1 MKLRLSVTAPNGM
14 TKNLR
19 ITADA
24 TATVGDVAAGL
35 AGAGPVRAAEPV
47 DPRSRTLEVLAP
59 GGPLGATRRTGAS
72 LGGGSGR
79 LLDPD
84 LHLNESGLRSG
95 AVVGVRAVAA
105 TRENNAEEGAVVL
118 VLSGPHAGESY
129 SVPLG
134 ATEIGRSSQCGISL
148 SRDPLVS
155 KHHLRLTVGAQVEV
169 TDLNSANG
177 LLIGDERVTKQ
188 TVTSADV
195 VTVGDSTLRI
205 TRLVGVSEMPGVTD
219 TTDVGHIR
227 SPRVVPRTPEVK
239 VTLPAAPQQEE
250 KARFPLLAMI
260 APLVMGAFMYLMTR
274 NVMSIVFVALS
285 PLIMIGTW
293 VDQRIRRRRML
304 KHSTGVFMT
313 ALAKARSDI
322 KAAHARERVARLAQ
336 YPSTEEVLTDAESLG
351 PRLWSRRPEHPEF
364 LQLRLGIGSE
374 VPRTEVEGMD
384 DATALPV
391 HQEMIQEVRAVN
403 DRIVSVPV
411 VANLRE
417 DGSLGVAGR
426 RDRLDGVSR
435 ALVAQLIALHS
446 PAELALVCL
455 TDRGGRD
462 RWSWLEWIP
471 HTASPHSP
479 IGPMQLACDTRTGTL
494 LVARLEE
501 LIAQRGRDGTPGLR
515 GPAEHEGDD
524 EGDEPTVPAVVVLVD
539 GTGADRAR
547 LTRIV
552 EQGPDVGVHVIWVA
566 DHVESL
572 PAACRTFVEVG
583 ESACRVGFVRRSM
596 TSDIVVVET
605 LDAQRAAG
613 LGRFLA
619 PVVDAGVPVDD
630 ESDLPGSISY
640 IGLTG
645 AELADDPDAQVVR
658 WRANHSVIDR
668 AAVAPLKRPVSLA
681 ALVGQGAEGPLA
693 LDLRVHGPHALVG
706 GTTGAGKSEFL
717 QSWVLGMAQ
726 ALSPDRVTFLF
737 VDYKGGSAFARC
749 TDLPHSVGIVT
760 DLSPAMVRRAL
771 TSLRAELRHRE
782 HLLNDKGAKDLV
794 TLEKKGDPQCPP
806 SLVIVVDEFAALV
819 SEVPEFVDGVVDVA
833 QRGRS
838 LGLHLIL
845 ATQRPA
851 GVIKDNLR
859 ANTNLRVAL
868 RMADETDSQDVLG
881 EKTAAHFPP
890 EIPGRAAAKTG
901 PGRITQF
908 QSAYPGARTSAQT
921 SAAQVAVEEM
931 TFGVPRPWQVPRREV
946 DTGNVRQD
954 IDRVVDTMARAAELA
969 GIRPPRKPWLPELAA
984 CYDLNRL
991 TQKRDTDI
999 VLGIVDDPDNQDQH
1013 PEYFHPDDKGN
1024 IVFYG
1029 ASGSGKSTALRSL
1042 AIAAAI
1048 TPESG
1053 PVDVYAIDAGGGS
1066 LGMLEALPHVGAVID
1081 SDDVERV
1088 QRLLTRLA
1096 RIVDE
1101 RSERYSA
1108 ARAGTLTEYRQI
1120 SDGAQEPRILLLVDG
1135 IGAWREACERSSDGQ
1150 DLLDV
1155 FTRLLVDGRAV
1166 GVHVAASAERPQSVP
1181 SSMTSSFLHKVVL
1194 RQSDEEGYLYF
1205 GLPKDVLS
1213 PTSPPGRC
1221 MQVGSGQELQLA
1233 VFGGDGNVLAQARKI
1248 EEFAHYLEAN
1258 GRRRPEPVGF
1268 LPAELSP
1275 RDLARTVDGLPVI
1288 GMGAES
1294 LGPVGFEPTGTLL
1307 VAGPPQSG
1315 TTNALRWIATSI
1327 KEWDSG
1333 VVLVRIAPRRSP
1345 LDGVQDLWE
1354 STASTEE
1361 GIREILDLLDPSL
1374 VVQAEPGRPTIALFI
1389 EGCQDII
1396 QTPLETPVTDAVS
1409 KIKRN
1414 GHLVVAEGDISA
1426 WNSMWSLPA
1435 EMRAARTGLLL
1446 QPDSSDGSMILRTD
1460 TPRVR
1465 QGEMPIGRGFWI
1477 HASKATKVQVPFMD
1491 T

>member
-1 MKLRLSVTAPNGM
+1 
-14 TKNLR
+14 
-19 ITADA
+19 
-24 TATVGDVAAGL
+24 
-35 AGAGPVRAAEPV
+35 
-47 DPRSRTLEVLAP
+47 
-59 GGPLGATRRTGAS
+59 
-72 LGGGSGR
+72 
-79 LLDPD
+79 
-84 LHLNESGLRSG
+84 
-95 AVVGVRAVAA
+95 
-105 TRENNAEEGAVVL
+105 
-118 VLSGPHAGESY
+118 
-129 SVPLG
+129 
-134 ATEIGRSSQCGISL
+134 
-148 SRDPLVS
+148 
-155 KHHLRLTVGAQVEV
+155 
-169 TDLNSANG
+169 
-177 LLIGDERVTKQ
+177 
-188 TVTSADV
+188 
-195 VTVGDSTLRI
+195 
-205 TRLVGVSEMPGVTD
+205 
-219 TTDVGHIR
+219 
-227 SPRVVPRTPEVK
+227 
-239 VTLPAAPQQEE
+239 
-250 KARFPLLAMI
+250 
-260 APLVMGAFMYLMTR
+260 
-274 NVMSIVFVALS
+274 
-285 PLIMIGTW
+285 
-293 VDQRIRRRRML
+293 
-304 KHSTGVFMT
+304 
-313 ALAKARSDI
+313 
-322 KAAHARERVARLAQ
+322 
-336 YPSTEEVLTDAESLG
+336 
-351 PRLWSRRPEHPEF
+351 
-364 LQLRLGIGSE
+364 
-374 VPRTEVEGMD
+374 
-384 DATALPV
+384 
-391 HQEMIQEVRAVN
+391 
-403 DRIVSVPV
+403 
-411 VANLRE
+411 
-417 DGSLGVAGR
+417 
-426 RDRLDGVSR
+426 
-435 ALVAQLIALHS
+435 
-446 PAELALVCL
+446 
-455 TDRGGRD
+455 
-462 RWSWLEWIP
+462 
-471 HTASPHSP
+471 
-479 IGPMQLACDTRTGTL
+479 
-494 LVARLEE
+494 
-501 LIAQRGRDGTPGLR
+501 
-515 GPAEHEGDD
+515 
-524 EGDEPTVPAVVVLVD
+524 
-539 GTGADRAR
+539 
-547 LTRIV
+547 
-552 EQGPDVGVHVIWVA
+552 
-566 DHVESL
+566 
-572 PAACRTFVEVG
+572 
-583 ESACRVGFVRRSM
+583 
-596 TSDIVVVET
+596 
-605 LDAQRAAG
+605 
-613 LGRFLA
+613 
-619 PVVDAGVPVDD
+619 
-630 ESDLPGSISY
+630 
-640 IGLTG
+640 
-645 AELADDPDAQVVR
+645 
-658 WRANHSVIDR
+658 
-668 AAVAPLKRPVSLA
+668 
-681 ALVGQGAEGPLA
+681 
-693 LDLRVHGPHALVG
+693 
-706 GTTGAGKSEFL
+706 
-717 QSWVLGMAQ
+717 
-726 ALSPDRVTFLF
+726 
-737 VDYKGGSAFARC
+737 
-749 TDLPHSVGIVT
+749 
-760 DLSPAMVRRAL
+760 
-771 TSLRAELRHRE
+771 
-782 HLLNDKGAKDLV
+782 
-794 TLEKKGDPQCPP
+794 
-806 SLVIVVDEFAALV
+806 
-819 SEVPEFVDGVVDVA
+819 
-833 QRGRS
+833 
-838 LGLHLIL
+838 
-845 ATQRPA
+845 
-851 GVIKDNLR
+851 
-859 ANTNLRVAL
+859 
-868 RMADETDSQDVLG
+868 
-881 EKTAAHFPP
+881 
-890 EIPGRAAAKTG
+890 
-901 PGRITQF
+901 
-908 QSAYPGARTSAQT
+908 
-921 SAAQVAVEEM
+921 M

-969 GIRPPRKPWLPELAA
+969 GIQEPRKPWLPELAA
-984 CYDLNRL
+984 CYDLNHL

-1042 AIAAAI
+1042 AVAAAI

-1327 KEWDSG
+1327 KEWDGG

-1374 VVQAEPGRPTIALFI
+1374 VVPAEPGRPTIALFI